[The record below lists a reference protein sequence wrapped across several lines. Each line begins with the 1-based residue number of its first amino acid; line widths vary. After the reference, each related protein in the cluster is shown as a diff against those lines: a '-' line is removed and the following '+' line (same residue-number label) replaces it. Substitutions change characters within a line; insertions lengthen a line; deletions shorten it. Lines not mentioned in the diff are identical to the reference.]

1 MHLKVGVGTSVSIII
16 MVLAFYTNSVKH
28 VSSIT
33 KKDVA
38 SGIVCLRLLSQAGS
52 GPFQQINSPNFSDVV
67 EVFDWPNILAEG
79 HPP

>member
-38 SGIVCLRLLSQAGS
+38 SGIVCLRMLISQAGLDS
-52 GPFQQINSPNFSDVV
+52 FRACFP
-67 EVFDWPNILAEG
+67 
-79 HPP
+79 